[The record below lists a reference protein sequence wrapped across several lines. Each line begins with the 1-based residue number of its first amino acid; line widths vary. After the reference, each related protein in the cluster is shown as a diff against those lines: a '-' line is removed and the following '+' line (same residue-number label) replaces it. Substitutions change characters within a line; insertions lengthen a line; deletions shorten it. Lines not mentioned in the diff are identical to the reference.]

1 MKKGVK
7 PTIQNSK
14 PKNLSQVNW
23 GNNLF
28 EINREKIW
36 SDIFYPYS
44 SSVMSPTLI
53 ALAGMIKH
61 E

>member
-36 SDIFYPYS
+36 FDIFLT
-44 SSVMSPTLI
+44 VLI
-53 ALAGMIKH
+53 FSYEPNLNSFSRDDKT
-61 E
+61 